1 MRATIGSF
9 AAAAAVIGTATASA
23 NAQQA
28 VQWRVEDGGNEHWYA
43 LRVPTGKSLSWEDA
57 RDAATASGGHLAT
70 ITSEGEN
77 NFALTSAQSLNG
89 WWVLNSSPPYCVGPW
104 LGGFQPP
111 GSPEP
116 AGGWRWVTDEPWGWT
131 NWWAQASE
139 PNNGC
144 GGGED
149 YLHWLS
155 QGSPAPSGSWN
166 DVAFTDI
173 CGIPSPKSYLIEW
186 SADCNND
193 GIVDYGQCRDGS
205 LPDYNGNNIPDCC
218 EAGTTC
224 VVGDYP
230 IQWRVEDG
238 GNGHWY
244 QGFSFDEFGI
254 SWSEARQVA
263 IQRGA
268 DLAALDSVETAGWV
282 WDRIVSDER
291 LWSTLFGPWIGAY
304 QPTGSVEPQ
313 EGWIWVNGA
322 PVDNSVHWGAGQPD
336 NSTSCGGAEHY
347 MNFFT
352 DYQAGPQN
360 LVNDSADVPVVFC
373 QGGSLG
379 AVRSAVVE
387 WSADCNNDGI
397 VDYGQILQGQL
408 ADVDGNGIPDTC
420 ESPDCNSD
428 GVADAEQVA
437 RGELADF
444 DGSGV
449 PDCCESGEAC
459 VVGYYPV
466 QWRVE
471 DGGNGHWYMAGQT
484 QVSWPVA
491 RDSAQAMGG
500 HLVTVTSAEELSFV
514 NALAT
519 VPYPGRGVWSGGLQV
534 PAPAGSEPCAGS
546 DCHWAWVTG
555 EPWDFTAWDI
565 DEPND
570 EGGKESRLEIRWTDA
585 KLWNDEGPA
594 TTTYWIAEWST
605 DCNGD
610 GQVDYGQILR
620 GELADSNDDGIPDVC
635 SRVPQDFPS
644 VQAAIDA
651 APASGLHGII
661 VAPGTYVEAL
671 DLSGKGVRIIGAG
684 PAFTSIEA
692 PVGLKAS
699 VVRATGEPQGALI
712 QGVRIRGGQTG
723 TTLPGAEFVRVGG
736 GIFADQSA
744 LALRYSSVEGNEGG
758 FGGGAYYRRCT
769 GSILGCAFR
778 ANEAGADGGG
788 MQISA
793 GSMSVQDTVV
803 EGNHANSRAGGIH
816 VTGGIHTLRGVDI
829 RSNSSGN
836 IVGGLSFVWL
846 SSFDPPTASLS
857 VEDCSVTGNTA
868 LVSEGGIGILDAT
881 PADVQVSISGTEVC
895 GNLPV
900 PNVSGGP
907 WTDAGGNSICD
918 CATDVNLDGRTDGID
933 LATLLSQ
940 WGPATA
946 STTCDFNASGAVD
959 ASDLSFMLAAWGNCG
974 E

>member
-1 MRATIGSF
+1 
-9 AAAAAVIGTATASA
+9 V
-23 NAQQA
+23 
-28 VQWRVEDGGNEHWYA
+28 Y
-43 LRVPTGKSLSWEDA
+43 SL
-57 RDAATASGGHLAT
+57 
-70 ITSEGEN
+70 I
-77 NFALTSAQSLNG
+77 
-89 WWVLNSSPPYCVGPW
+89 
-104 LGGFQPP
+104 
-111 GSPEP
+111 
-116 AGGWRWVTDEPWGWT
+116 
-131 NWWAQASE
+131 
-139 PNNGC
+139 
-144 GGGED
+144 
-149 YLHWLS
+149 
-155 QGSPAPSGSWN
+155 
-166 DVAFTDI
+166 I
-173 CGIPSPKSYLIEW
+173 
-186 SADCNND
+186 
-193 GIVDYGQCRDGS
+193 
-205 LPDYNGNNIPDCC
+205 
-218 EAGTTC
+218 
-224 VVGDYP
+224 
-230 IQWRVEDG
+230 
-238 GNGHWY
+238 
-244 QGFSFDEFGI
+244 
-254 SWSEARQVA
+254 
-263 IQRGA
+263 
-268 DLAALDSVETAGWV
+268 
-282 WDRIVSDER
+282 
-291 LWSTLFGPWIGAY
+291 
-304 QPTGSVEPQ
+304 
-313 EGWIWVNGA
+313 
-322 PVDNSVHWGAGQPD
+322 
-336 NSTSCGGAEHY
+336 
-347 MNFFT
+347 
-352 DYQAGPQN
+352 
-360 LVNDSADVPVVFC
+360 
-373 QGGSLG
+373 
-379 AVRSAVVE
+379 E

-459 VVGYYPV
+459 VIGYYPV
-466 QWRVE
+466 QWRAE

-491 RDSAQAMGG
+491 QDSAQAMGG
-500 HLVTVTSAEELSFV
+500 HLVTVTSAEELDFV

-534 PAPAGSEPCAGS
+534 PAPAGAAPCSGS

-635 SRVPQDFPS
+635 SRVPQDFTS
-644 VQAAIDA
+644 IQAAIDA
-651 APASGLHGII
+651 APASGLHGI
-661 VAPGTYVEAL
+661 VVGAGTYTEAL

-699 VVRATGEPQGALI
+699 VVRATGEPQGTLI

-803 EGNHANSRAGGIH
+803 EGNHANSRAGGVH

-829 RSNSSGN
+829 RSNTSGN

-846 SSFDPPTASLS
+846 NSFDPPTASLT

-881 PADVQVSISGTEVC
+881 PQDVQVSISGTEVC

-907 WTDAGGNSICD
+907 WTDAGGNDICD

-940 WGPATA
+940 WGPATT

-959 ASDLSFMLAAWGNCG
+959 AADLSFMLAAWGDCG
-974 E
+974 G